1 MNTGT
6 GRLLPHEW
14 LCPLCVTDEW
24 LGDSSQAAS
33 LAAPP
38 GQGLR
43 KKKLELPLTKMATVS
58 EVASPH
64 KRLHGR

>member
-1 MNTGT
+1 M
-6 GRLLPHEW
+6 
-14 LCPLCVTDEW
+14 CVADEW

-33 LAAPP
+33 IAAPP

-43 KKKLELPLTKMATVS
+43 KKELELPLTKMATAG